1 MQLVWVTSPASR
13 KMVRRERC
21 AALKDSYLS
30 ISRGTNPAPLVSTG
44 FDVVLKSALA
54 GSLKQDIAS
63 AVQTAAPCRKLI
75 RTLWIPPC
83 I

>member
-1 MQLVWVTSPASR
+1 
-13 KMVRRERC
+13 MVRREWC
-21 AALKDSYLS
+21 AVLKDCYLS
-30 ISRGTNPAPLVSTG
+30 ISRGTNPAPLVPTG

-63 AVQTAAPCRKLI
+63 AVQTAVPCRKLI
-75 RTLWIPPC
+75 KRLWISPC